1 MSLRLLLAA
10 SLALCASLAKA
21 EDAALDVRASSLL
34 KRAADYY
41 QLQGDAA
48 LPAFSRQGE
57 FIDGDR
63 FVFVVDSR
71 GTLLASGGPTAV
83 LIGREVSRVLAPEL
97 QAAFTHAFSAS
108 DDVGIQ
114 TVEYRWN
121 NSAQHRVELKRVYF
135 QRVGDRVIAAT
146 QSIPHASATQAQQ
159 LLSRAAVALGKDPDA
174 TVRAINDLSSD
185 FREDDLYVFVVD
197 SRTGR
202 YVAHGYNLRLVG
214 VDFASIHD
222 PTGKP
227 VGAPI
232 IALMRTS
239 TSAKYDY
246 RWKNPV
252 TGKVEDKDALI
263 QKVGHYLAVVGY
275 YRSTSGEDH

>member
-1 MSLRLLLAA
+1 M
-10 SLALCASLAKA
+10 
-21 EDAALDVRASSLL
+21 V
-34 KRAADYY
+34 
-41 QLQGDAA
+41 
-48 LPAFSRQGE
+48 
-57 FIDGDR
+57 
-63 FVFVVDSR
+63 
-71 GTLLASGGPTAV
+71 
-83 LIGREVSRVLAPEL
+83 
-97 QAAFTHAFSAS
+97 
-108 DDVGIQ
+108 
-114 TVEYRWN
+114 
-121 NSAQHRVELKRVYF
+121 
-135 QRVGDRVIAAT
+135 AAT

-222 PTGKP
+222 PAGKP

-232 IALMRTS
+232 IELMRTS

>member
-1 MSLRLLLAA
+1 MSLRLLLVA
-10 SLALCASLAKA
+10 SLALCTSLAQA
-21 EDAALDVRASSLL
+21 DDAAQDMRASTLL

-63 FVFVVDSR
+63 FIFVVDSR

-83 LIGREVSRVLAPEL
+83 LIGREVSKVLAPEL
-97 QAAFTHAFSAS
+97 EDAFTHAFSAS
-108 DDVGIQ
+108 DDLGIQ
-114 TVEYRWN
+114 SVEYRWN

-135 QRVGDRVIAAT
+135 QRVGDRMIAAT
-146 QSIPHASATQAQQ
+146 QSTPHASASQAQQ
-159 LLSRAAVALGKDPDA
+159 LLSRAAVALGKDPDG
-174 TVRAINDLSSD
+174 TVKAINDLSSD

-197 SRTGR
+197 SFTGR

-222 PTGKP
+222 PAGKP
-227 VGAPI
+227 VGEPI
-232 IALMRTS
+232 MALMRKS
-239 TSAKYDY
+239 DAAKYDY

-252 TGKVEDKDALI
+252 TGRVDDKYALI

-275 YRSTSGEDH
+275 YRGTTEEDQ